1 MAKKSVPWD
10 EVVLVSLLGGLL
22 ALGLAVVG
30 LWIYRW
36 AWDAQALGSIT
47 GDEEN
52 LYGAL
57 AFGVGFV
64 VTAVVLAMTTA
75 KRAGSGIVSP
85 GQKKRPGSER
95 FEDRRRRRS

>member
-10 EVVLVSLLGGLL
+10 EIVLVSLLGGLL
-22 ALGLAVVG
+22 VLGVVVVS

-36 AWDAQALGSIT
+36 AWDSQALSSMT
-47 GDEEN
+47 GEEEN

-75 KRAGSGIVSP
+75 KKSGSGIVSP
-85 GQKKRPGSER
+85 GEKKRPGSER